1 MLRLQPRSPAQVILA
16 VSREQQQSRWVVMV
30 DGSLKGWVDA
40 LHESWMRQLCHWPS
54 ADRADAWKC
63 PVCSKMAESDGGD
76 FTSNHPQ
83 NRWGRSVRTWELCKP
98 EFGSTADSSKCRG
111 CVAYLSTYCLS
122 CLTCGR
128 NGFPCVPWWFCR
140 GTGGSRCGGTGSH
153 CLSRVMGLMGLG
165 ISVRQGLVVAYG
177 KTFGC
182 IWLILGCVMIV
193 VIRSPWRRWRHFL
206 NFPLGVCP
214 VPSVPIICVRYMDQL
229 SLTIT
234 FASYRFKKLYFPLV
248 PL

>member
-1 MLRLQPRSPAQVILA
+1 MPCVL
-16 VSREQQQSRWVVMV
+16 E
-30 DGSLKGWVDA
+30 
-40 LHESWMRQLCHWPS
+40 
-54 ADRADAWKC
+54 
-63 PVCSKMAESDGGD
+63 DGGVGW
-76 FTSNHPQ
+76 
-83 NRWGRSVRTWELCKP
+83 WGFYLESSSEQVRTKRANRGVALWELCIP

-206 NFPLGVCP
+206 NVPLGVCP
-214 VPSVPIICVRYMDQL
+214 VPSVPIICVWDTWT
-229 SLTIT
+229 SW
-234 FASYRFKKLYFPLV
+234 V
-248 PL
+248 